1 MAKEIRRRPIPITLP
16 GVSPL
21 LSRLYA
27 SRGIESPEQ
36 MELGLKHLLP
46 PTELK
51 GIREAAA
58 LVGAAIQSNK
68 RILIL
73 GDFDADGA
81 TSCVLM
87 VHGLQAL
94 GASNV
99 DYLVPNRFD
108 FGYGLTPEIVD
119 VAQSRKPDLII
130 TVDNG
135 ISSVSGVAH
144 ATSLGIQTLI
154 TDHHLAPEQLPDA
167 DAILNPNQPGCEFL
181 SKNLAGVGVAF
192 YLLSAVRQKLAE
204 QNWFQHRELPVLADY
219 LDLVALGTIA
229 DVVPLD
235 RNNRILVNEGLRR
248 IRAGKCR
255 AGIKALLHL
264 SGNRTEVVS
273 AQDLAFFVAPR
284 LNAAGRLEDI
294 SLGIECLLASDEI
307 RAQELA
313 GKLDSLNAERREIEN
328 EMKQQALATLREA
341 ATHESARV
349 GVTLFD
355 DTWHQGVV
363 GIVASRIKDKLNRP
377 VVAFARV
384 SDTELKGSARSIT
397 GLHIRDAFAAIAAK
411 HPGMLVKFGGH
422 AMAAGLS
429 LDIADLPKFEAAF
442 DDEARRWLSDDDLTA
457 AVVTDGELDE
467 QLTVQLGRELSLAC
481 PWGQGF
487 PEPIFDGEF
496 EIVAQRIVGG
506 RHLKLRL
513 RPVDREELI
522 DAIAFGQ
529 DSTVDGRFRRMAYR
543 VSVNEYRGIESPQ
556 MIVECL
562 DISSV
567 KDTVAPSR
575 LR

>member
-1 MAKEIRRRPIPITLP
+1 MPLTLP
-16 GVSPL
+16 GISPL
-21 LSRLYA
+21 LSRLYSA
-27 SRGIESPEQ
+27 RGIASADQ
-36 MELGLKHLLP
+36 MDLGLKHLLP
-46 PTELK
+46 PTQLK
-51 GIREAAA
+51 GILDAAE
-58 LVGAAIQSNK
+58 LVGSAIQLGK

-87 VHGLQAL
+87 VDGLEAM
-94 GASNV
+94 GACGV

-108 FGYGLTPEIVD
+108 FGYGLSPEIVD
-119 VAQSRKPDLII
+119 VARGRNPDLII

-135 ISSVSGVAH
+135 ISSVEGVAH

-154 TDHHLAPEQLPDA
+154 TDHHLAPDELPKA
-167 DAILNPNQPGCEFL
+167 DAILNPNQPGCEFP
-181 SKNLAGVGVAF
+181 SKHLAGVGVAF
-192 YLLSAVRQKLAE
+192 YLLSAVRQNLAE
-204 QNWFQHRELPVLADY
+204 KNWFQFRELPVLADY

-235 RNNRILVNEGLRR
+235 RNNRIMVNEGLRR

-255 AGIKALLHL
+255 PGIKALLHL
-264 SGNRTEVVS
+264 SGQRTEVVN

-294 SLGIECLLASDEI
+294 SLGIECLLANDET
-307 RAQELA
+307 RANELA
-313 GKLDSLNAERREIEN
+313 GKLDSLNAERREIEH
-328 EMKQQALATLREA
+328 EMKQQALASLKETAVADRGKDSE
-341 ATHESARV
+341 TI
-349 GVTLFD
+349 GITLFD
-355 DTWHQGVV
+355 DSWHQGVV

-384 SDTELKGSARSIT
+384 SDTELKGSARSIK
-397 GLHIRDAFAAIAAK
+397 GLHIRDAFAAIATK

-429 LDIADLPKFEAAF
+429 LNYSDLAKFEAAF
-442 DDEARRWLSDDDLTA
+442 DEEARRWLSDEDLTA

-467 QLTVQLGRELSLAC
+467 PLTVQVCRDLSLAC

-513 RPVDREELI
+513 RPIDGEELI
-522 DAIAFGQ
+522 DAIAFGH
-529 DSTVDGRFRRMAYR
+529 DRTVEGRVRRMAYR
-543 VSVNEYRGIESPQ
+543 IGVNEYRGLETPQ
-556 MIVECL
+556 MIIECL
-562 DISSV
+562 DIASG
-567 KDTVAPSR
+567 KDAAGNQSR
-575 LR
+575 R

>member
-567 KDTVAPSR
+567 KNTVAPSR
-575 LR
+575 PR

>member
-411 HPGMLVKFGGH
+411 HPGMLGKFGGH

>member
-575 LR
+575 PR

>member
-1 MAKEIRRRPIPITLP
+1 MAKEIRRRPIPITLS

-192 YLLSAVRQKLAE
+192 YLLSAVRQNLAE

>member
-1 MAKEIRRRPIPITLP
+1 MAPREIRRRPVPVTLP
-16 GVSPL
+16 GISPL

-27 SRGIESPEQ
+27 ARGVASPEDTD
-36 MELGLKHLLP
+36 LGLKHLLP
-46 PTELK
+46 PNEMK
-51 GIREAAA
+51 GIVEAAR
-58 LVGAAIQSNK
+58 LVGEAIQAGK

-87 VHGLQAL
+87 VHGLQSL
-94 GASNV
+94 GATNV

-119 VAQSRKPDLII
+119 VANERQPDLII

-135 ISSVSGVAH
+135 ISSVAGVAH
-144 ATSLGIQTLI
+144 ARNLGIQTLI

-167 DAILNPNQPGCEFL
+167 DAIINPNQPGCAFQ
-181 SKNLAGVGVAF
+181 SKNLAGVGVSF
-192 YLLSAVRQKLAE
+192 YLLSAVRQYLAE
-204 QNWFQHRELPVLADY
+204 QHWFLHRDLPVLADY

-255 AGIKALLHL
+255 PGIKALLHL
-264 SGNRTEVVS
+264 SGQRVEVVS

-294 SLGIECLLASDEI
+294 SLGIECLLSLNIA
-307 RAQELA
+307 RAEELA
-313 GKLDSLNAERREIEN
+313 GKLDALNTERREIEH
-328 EMKQQALATLREA
+328 EMKQQALATLRE
-341 ATHESARV
+341 TKVEQSNKV
-349 GVTLFD
+349 GITLYD
-355 DTWHQGVV
+355 DSWHQGVV
-363 GIVASRIKDKLNRP
+363 GIVASRIKDKLHRP

-384 SDTELKGSARSIT
+384 SDTELKGSARSIS
-397 GLHIRDAFAAIAAK
+397 GLHIRDAFAAIASK

-429 LDIADLPKFEAAF
+429 LNINDLAKFTLAF
-442 DDEARRWLSDDDLTA
+442 DEEAKRWLKDDDLTA
-457 AVVTDGELDE
+457 AVVTDGELD
-467 QLTVQLGRELSLAC
+467 QPLTVQLGRELGLAC

-487 PEPIFDGEF
+487 PEPVFDGEF
-496 EIVAQRIVGG
+496 EIISQRIVAG
-506 RHLKLRL
+506 RHLKMRL
-513 RPVDREELI
+513 RPVDGETLI

-529 DSTVDGRFRRMAYR
+529 DCTVEGRMRRIAYR
-543 VSVNEYRGIESPQ
+543 VGVNEYRGIESAQ
-556 MIVECL
+556 LVVECL
-562 DISSV
+562 DVSAVS
-567 KDTVAPSR
+567 
-575 LR
+575 